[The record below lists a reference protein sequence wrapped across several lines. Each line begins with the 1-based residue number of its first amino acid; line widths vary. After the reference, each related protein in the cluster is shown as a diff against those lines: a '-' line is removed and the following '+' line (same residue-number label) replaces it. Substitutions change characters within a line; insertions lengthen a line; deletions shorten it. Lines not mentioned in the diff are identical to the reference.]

1 MSKLTEMKTLLR
13 LALKAGRQ
21 SYSPYSR
28 FPVGAALVTE
38 KGEVFAGCNVENVS
52 YGLTLCAER
61 VALVKA
67 VSEGKR
73 TFAVMAV
80 VGGKGAP
87 IRPCGACLQMLA
99 EFCDSDFPLIL
110 ASLDDHKRFEVVLLG
125 DLLPQAF
132 KMGANSES

>member
-1 MSKLTEMKTLLR
+1 MSKLTEMKALLR
-13 LALKAGRQ
+13 LAYKATNQ

-38 KGEVFAGCNVENVS
+38 KGEVFTGCNVENAS

-67 VSEGKR
+67 ISEGKR
-73 TFAVMAV
+73 KFAVMAV
-80 VGGKGAP
+80 VGGKGKP

-99 EFCDSDFPLIL
+99 EFCGSDFPMIL
-110 ASLDDHKRFEVVLLG
+110 ASLDDHKQFEVVLLG
-125 DLLPQAF
+125 DLLPQGF
-132 KMGANSES
+132 KIGEHSES